1 MVKKHKTAVLGNSKC
16 GVYRFSSSKLSENE
30 EILPDSNLLNNNEIF
45 QMFFCLNFED
55 DIIKYIENDQ
65 LEPVA

>member
-1 MVKKHKTAVLGNSKC
+1 MVKKRKLLYWEVQNV
-16 GVYRFSSSKLSENE
+16 VYTDFHLQNYRRYE

-55 DIIKYIENDQ
+55 DIIKNI
-65 LEPVA
+65 